1 MTLEDTD
8 VIAAVLAG
16 DKEAFE
22 EIIRKYQSKVFT
34 LVFRLVRDRETA
46 LDLTQEVFLKIYQK
60 LTDLKDPSRASSW
73 IMQVAH
79 NTSLDWLKKR
89 KVDSFA
95 ADFEDQQTQQKIFQ
109 HLQDTTSP
117 SPDQIVEM
125 MSPSRMSE
133 LVNKLDIKYR
143 TVITLRFI
151 EGYSFKEIAKIL
163 NLPLSTVKFRKH
175 YALQLIKD
183 RWIQIGKDGEPQ

>member
-1 MTLEDTD
+1 MKDDAD
-8 VIAAVLAG
+8 VIAAVLSG
-16 DKEAFE
+16 DKESFE
-22 EIIRKYQSKVFT
+22 HFITKYRSKVYT

-60 LTDLKDPSRASSW
+60 LSDLKDPGKASSW

-109 HLQDTTSP
+109 HLQDVSSP
-117 SPDQIVEM
+117 SPEEIVEL
-125 MSPSRMSE
+125 MSPTRMSE
-133 LVNKLDIKYR
+133 LVSKLDVKYR

-183 RWIQIGKDGEPQ
+183 RWIQIARDGDR

>member
-1 MTLEDTD
+1 MNLEDAD
-8 VIAAVLAG
+8 VIRAVLAG
-16 DKEAFE
+16 DKDSFE
-22 EIIRKYQSKVFT
+22 PLIRKYQGKVYT

-46 LDLTQEVFLKIYQK
+46 LDLTQEVFLKIFQK
-60 LTDLKDPSRASSW
+60 LSDLKDTTKASSW

-89 KVDSFA
+89 KVDAFT

-109 HLQDTTSP
+109 HLQDTSSP
-117 SPDQIVEM
+117 SPEAVVEM

-133 LVNKLDIKYR
+133 LVNKLDVKYR

-183 RWIQIGKDGEPQ
+183 RWIQIGRDGE

>member
-1 MTLEDTD
+1 MKFEEAD
-8 VIAAVLAG
+8 VISAILSG
-16 DKEAFE
+16 DKASFE
-22 EIIRKYQSKVFT
+22 HLIKKYQGKVYT

-46 LDLTQEVFLKIYQK
+46 LDLSQEVFLKIYQK
-60 LTDLKDPSRASSW
+60 LSDLKDSGKLSSW

-117 SPDQIVEM
+117 SPESIVEL

-133 LVNKLDIKYR
+133 LVSKLDVKYR

-175 YALQLIKD
+175 YALQLIKE
-183 RWIQIGKDGEPQ
+183 RWMQIGRDGDR

>member
-1 MTLEDTD
+1 MKLEDSE

-16 DKEAFE
+16 DKDSFE
-22 EIIRKYQSKVFT
+22 HLIRKYQSKVYT

-46 LDLTQEVFLKIYQK
+46 LDLTQEVFLKIFQK
-60 LTDLKDPSRASSW
+60 LSDLKDVGKTSSW

-109 HLQDTTSP
+109 HLTDTSSP
-117 SPDQIVEM
+117 SPEAIVEL

-133 LVNKLDIKYR
+133 LVNKLDVKYR

-183 RWIQIGKDGEPQ
+183 RWMQIARDGDQ

>member
-1 MTLEDTD
+1 MMLEDAD
-8 VIAAVLAG
+8 VIKAVLAG
-16 DKEAFE
+16 DKDLFE
-22 EIIRKYQSKVFT
+22 HIIKKYQAKVYT

-46 LDLTQEVFLKIYQK
+46 LDLTQEVFFKIFQK
-60 LTDLKDPSRASSW
+60 LSDLKDPSKVSSW

-109 HLQDTTSP
+109 HLQDQSSP
-117 SPDQIVEM
+117 SPEAIVEL

-133 LVNKLDIKYR
+133 LVNKLDVKYR
-143 TVITLRFI
+143 TVIVLRFL

-183 RWIQIGKDGEPQ
+183 RWIQISRDGDQ

>member
-1 MTLEDTD
+1 MMLEDAD
-8 VIAAVLAG
+8 VIKAVLAG
-16 DKEAFE
+16 DKDLFE
-22 EIIRKYQSKVFT
+22 HLIKKYQSKVYT

-46 LDLTQEVFLKIYQK
+46 LDLTQEVFFKIFQK
-60 LTDLKDPSRASSW
+60 LSDLKDPGKVSSW

-109 HLQDTTSP
+109 HLQDQSSP
-117 SPDQIVEM
+117 SPEAIVEL

-133 LVNKLDIKYR
+133 LVNKLDVKYR
-143 TVITLRFI
+143 TVIVLRFL

-183 RWIQIGKDGEPQ
+183 RWIQISRDGDQ

>member
-1 MTLEDTD
+1 MIKHEDAD

-16 DKEAFE
+16 DKDAFE
-22 EIIRKYQSKVFT
+22 HLIRKYQSKVYT

-60 LTDLKDPSRASSW
+60 LSDLKDVGKTSSW

-109 HLQDTTSP
+109 HLADTNSP
-117 SPDQIVEM
+117 SPESIVEL

-133 LVNKLDIKYR
+133 LVSKLDVKYR

-183 RWIQIGKDGEPQ
+183 RWMQIARDGDQ